1 MMRAFLRLPTS
12 ILFLLLSSRNT
23 IATRSGSRLEGD
35 NSDKIRCHDVQRSGG
50 HNGINTTLQRR
61 QAQAQLRKGAAPTAM
76 RKMSAD
82 EDEMFFPEYWGFQQI
97 QSDMELEGNCT
108 HTIDQFE
115 ELLAPMAVHVQSRS
129 DDDGILK
136 RSLDHNMPSFLNIFK
151 RASCP
156 LGTNSCTN
164 IGYPNSCCSS
174 SQTCILIADT
184 GLGPVGCCP
193 AGSTCSGS
201 ISSCAAGNTA
211 CPSSLGGGCC
221 IPGYTCSGVGC
232 EFSSYICTYI
242 HLQLHTNRR
251 QAFRV

>member
-1 MMRAFLRLPTS
+1 MRAFLSLPNP
-12 ILFLLLSSRNT
+12 ILLLLLSATNT
-23 IATRSGSRLEGD
+23 IATRGGSRLEAG
-35 NSDKIRCHDVQRSGG
+35 NSDQYRCHDIQRSGDV
-50 HNGINTTLQRR
+50 NGTNTILQRR
-61 QAQAQLRKGAAPTAM
+61 QAQAKLRKGVAPNAM
-76 RKMSAD
+76 RKMSVD
-82 EDEMFFPEYWGFQQI
+82 EGEMFFPEYWGFEQMK
-97 QSDMELEGNCT
+97 SDTELEGNCS
-108 HTIDQFE
+108 HTVDHLE
-115 ELLAPMAVHVQSRS
+115 ELLAPMTIHVQSRS
-129 DDDGILK
+129 EDEGILK
-136 RSLDHNMPSFLNIFK
+136 RSVEHDTSSSLNMLK

-156 LGTNSCTN
+156 SGTNSCTS

-232 EFSSYICTYI
+232 MF
-242 HLQLHTNRR
+242 
-251 QAFRV
+251 